1 MILFSSLNYKLI
13 LNKLYKRLLQTFV
26 RLSLIFLSRNISH
39 RRVISSTY
47 CPIKILLL
55 IFIEKYVFPL
65 GSPISASFSW
75 STGLEK
81 IAQIPLT
88 WTSIPWSHFHSTSSM
103 AQLSNLWFMPN
114 TVRIGFGS
122 AMNCLLYPHVDS
134 IDTLLP
140 PTAKFVRSGSFSS
153 ADY

>member
-1 MILFSSLNYKLI
+1 MKDCSLINITHSEIQKLSFKARNNKKAEKQRSLEANDVKHKGSRFIGKRFFLVLTLNHKLI

-88 WTSIPWSHFHSTSSM
+88 
-103 AQLSNLWFMPN
+103 
-114 TVRIGFGS
+114 
-122 AMNCLLYPHVDS
+122 
-134 IDTLLP
+134 
-140 PTAKFVRSGSFSS
+140 
-153 ADY
+153 